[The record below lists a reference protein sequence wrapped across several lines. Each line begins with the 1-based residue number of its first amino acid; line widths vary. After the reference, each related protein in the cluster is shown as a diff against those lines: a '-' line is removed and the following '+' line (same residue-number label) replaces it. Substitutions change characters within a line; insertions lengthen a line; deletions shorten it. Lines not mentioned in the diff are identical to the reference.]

1 MIEKILTPP
10 RPAHRGFAAMDPAIQ
25 RKIASKGGKSVPDE
39 KRSFSRSPSLAAEA
53 GRKGGSSVPAD
64 QRSFARDHTLAAK
77 AGRKGGEAAH
87 APREKG

>member
-1 MIEKILTPP
+1 MIEKIPTPP
-10 RPAHRGFAAMDPAIQ
+10 RPARRGFAAMDPAMQ
-25 RKIASKGGKSVPDE
+25 RKIASKGGKSGPDE